1 MLNEIKT
8 DEKID
13 MNKAETQLDEKYV
26 QSLIRKTFDEHL
38 GLDQDGDFCGYN
50 LNGGKGSIDKKCWSD
65 EASNVINC
73 QVHVVIM
80 LISIQYWERR
90 PYQMMTV

>member
-1 MLNEIKT
+1 MFSNFILQFTISTEMLNEIKT

-38 GLDQDGDFCGYN
+38 VLDQDGDFCGYN
-50 LNGGKGSIDKKCWSD
+50 LNGGKGSFDKK
-65 EASNVINC
+65 
-73 QVHVVIM
+73 
-80 LISIQYWERR
+80 
-90 PYQMMTV
+90 

>member
-50 LNGGKGSIDKKCWSD
+50 LNGGKGSLIKSD
-65 EASNVINC
+65 DRTKHRTS
-73 QVHVVIM
+73 
-80 LISIQYWERR
+80 L
-90 PYQMMTV
+90 TVKSVS

>member
-1 MLNEIKT
+1 
-8 DEKID
+8 

-50 LNGGKGSIDKKCWSD
+50 LNGKKGSFDKK
-65 EASNVINC
+65 
-73 QVHVVIM
+73 
-80 LISIQYWERR
+80 
-90 PYQMMTV
+90 